1 MGREIRRGAAAVGV
15 DPRASR
21 ASEAMTLALIAIVN
35 NKELSEITVSELCE
49 KAGVHRTTFYG
60 HYPDIF
66 ALAAGR
72 CRSLLDQ
79 LVTARDAGPEPVPQM
94 LAHILAH
101 RPSYRLAFGRM
112 DVGFRMG
119 LYDRARLM
127 LSDRTGDPLLATF
140 LAGGLL
146 STLEEWTEGE
156 STDIAGYTDAIF
168 RAFGEIEMDP
178 ATEGDET
185 LAPSLG
191 P

>member
-21 ASEAMTLALIAIVN
+21 ASEAMTLALLAIVN
-35 NKELSEITVSELCE
+35 SKELSEITVSELCE

-66 ALAAGR
+66 ALAADR
-72 CRSLLDQ
+72 CRGLLDQ

-94 LAHILAH
+94 LAHILAN

-119 LYDRARLM
+119 LYVRARVM
-127 LSDRTGDPLLATF
+127 LSDQIGDPLLATF

-146 STLEEWTEGE
+146 SILEEWTGGE
-156 STDIAGYTDAIF
+156 STDIEGYTEAIF
-168 RAFGEIEMDP
+168 RAFGDLDLDSAVP
-178 ATEGDET
+178 LDES
-185 LAPSLG
+185 LA
-191 P
+191 